1 MNHLLILL
9 LLPTLVTPSFLW
21 NNNAPRKPVEEIT
34 VLTVPENIF
43 RKKTLD
49 TYTVQTSLKRSQST
63 YNHTNDIQ
71 DPYKGSGQTSFAL
84 LGAGHYVKIYD
95 LDGKE
100 KRIVSD
106 VYVECYDT
114 DDCSYQLTQQDIAY
128 LSLYASF
135 IDNSGFGPVSEEFS
149 LGLIRGKYSQNLM
162 GMYTEGFTQTTNHK
176 AFWIR
181 LWQGG
186 KTSSGAEHLY
196 DDLSTNVAKTVALL
210 ELAVHERSH
219 YDVPTFS
226 SGDGHC
232 SSFQVNYNS
241 LIQRTYRNLD
251 KYEHLTTHQL
261 RQAYIIHFPWVIFS
275 TTIILLGIIITI
287 IAFS

>member
-1 MNHLLILL
+1 MNHLLFFL
-9 LLPTLVTPSFLW
+9 LLPTLVTSSFLW
-21 NNNAPRKPVEEIT
+21 NNNAPEKPLEDFT
-34 VLTVPENIF
+34 VLTVPEKIF
-43 RKKTLD
+43 LQKTID

-84 LGAGHYVKIYD
+84 LGAGHQVKIYD
-95 LDGKE
+95 LEGKE
-100 KRIVSD
+100 KKIKSD
-106 VYVECYDT
+106 VYVECYDYN
-114 DDCSYQLTQQDIAY
+114 DCSYQLTEQDIAY

-135 IDNSGFGPVSEEFS
+135 IDNSGFGSVPEEFS

-162 GMYTEGFTQTTNHK
+162 GMYTEGFTETTNHK

-181 LWQGG
+181 LWKGG
-186 KTSSGAEHLY
+186 KTSSGSEHLY
-196 DDLSTNVAKTVALL
+196 DDLQTNVAKTVALL

-241 LIQRTYRNLD
+241 LIQRSYRYLHD
-251 KYEHLTTHQL
+251 YEHLTTLQL
-261 RQAYIIHFPWVIFS
+261 RRVYNIHFPWVIFS
-275 TTIILLGIIITI
+275 TTLILLGIIITI